1 MVRGADPTRTA
12 FCLLFS
18 PMSDPTTNRLSLILQ
33 QLDELPT
40 LPVVMVRLLE
50 VTADQGS
57 SATDVADLLSSDPA
71 LSSRVL
77 QMVRRADSGV
87 RGEVASVARAVVLL
101 GFEAVRNAAL
111 AVSVFQTFAGD
122 KQPAGH
128 FDRQE
133 FWKHSIAVAAA
144 AELLAKATKED
155 PATVAKLPVVDL
167 DEAFVAGLLHDLGK
181 VALDAVLPK
190 SFDRV
195 VEAAVL
201 LRGDIAD
208 LEHSIIGMNHM
219 VVGKRLAEQWKL
231 PAAVREVMWLHG
243 QNPRSLPGAGAAFG
257 STAGAPL
264 AHARLVNLV
273 TLADVLVRE
282 QHIGFSGNF
291 TYPVSRQALLDAAGV
306 SVDQLERVRRDLMK
320 EVERRALLLGLGDA
334 ATDELYQQALTSAN
348 KELGR
353 VTTQLSAKNRRLG
366 VRAKYFDAISNFQGE
381 LRPDANPPAVL
392 QAIGQTALGI
402 LDVQCVGVFSLP
414 PGRSYAEVIV
424 WNQSS
429 GNIEQSLIEDSIRP
443 ASSGIGEGPV
453 LAAQEELE
461 WLLNIISPRLPHT
474 RRYWVSLQADG
485 ACVGGVVWGAP
496 TGEGERLSPQ
506 VQELNAVAHGW
517 SLSLRTS
524 QIRQEASE
532 LAEQLAE
539 TNRRL
544 QSAQDKIA
552 RSTAMISVG
561 EMAAG
566 AAHEMNNPLAIIS
579 GRSQLLASQLS
590 DAKLKHAAEQIFAQ
604 SHRLSEIITEM
615 MDFAKPQAPTVAV
628 ADVAQLIERA
638 LHEAKM
644 QTEVAD
650 RTIEITMGELPPV
663 RVDAMQVT
671 ASLKEVIENAI
682 HATDQKSGHVQI
694 HAAYESSGG
703 RVVIEVSDNGCGM
716 EEEAVKKA
724 FDPFFSHLPAGR
736 RRGMGLAKASRWIE
750 AAGGSMRLESRPGQ
764 GARLTIVLPG
774 LVAAEQS
781 GEASL
786 EQRKTAT

>member
-57 SATDVADLLSSDPA
+57 SATDVAELLSSDPA

-87 RGEVASVARAVVLL
+87 RGEVTSVARAVVLL

-111 AVSVFQTFAGD
+111 AVSVFQTFAGN
-122 KQPAGH
+122 KQPARH

-144 AELLAKATKED
+144 AELLAKATKEN
-155 PATVAKLPVVDL
+155 TGTLAKLPPIDP

-208 LEHSIIGMNHM
+208 LEHNIIGLNHM

-231 PAAVREVMWLHG
+231 PASVREVMWLHG
-243 QNPRSLPGAGAAFG
+243 QNPRSLPGAASG
-257 STAGAPL
+257 SSAGAPL

-291 TYPVSRQALLDAAGV
+291 THPIPRQALLDAAGV

-320 EVERRALLLGLGDA
+320 EVERRAQLLGLDDA

-381 LRPDANPPAVL
+381 LRADANPLAVL

-402 LDVQCVGVFSLP
+402 LDVQCVGAFSLP
-414 PGRSYAEVIV
+414 PGRSDAEVIV
-424 WNQSS
+424 WNQSG
-429 GNIEQSLIEDSIRP
+429 GNIEQSLIDGALRP
-443 ASSGIGEGPV
+443 APSGIGEGPV
-453 LAAQEELE
+453 LAAREELE

-474 RRYWVSLQADG
+474 GRYWVSLQADG
-485 ACVGGVVWGAP
+485 ACIGGVVWGAP
-496 TGEGERLSPQ
+496 AGEGERLSPQ

-517 SLSLRTS
+517 SLSLRTG

-544 QSAQDKIA
+544 QSAQDQIA
-552 RSTAMISVG
+552 RSAAMISVG

-615 MDFAKPQAPTVAV
+615 MDFAKPQAPKVAV
-628 ADVAQLIERA
+628 TDVSQLIERA

-650 RTIEITMGELPPV
+650 RTIEVTMGELPPV
-663 RVDAMQVT
+663 RVDAAQVT
-671 ASLKEVIENAI
+671 ASLREVIENAI
-682 HATDQKSGHVQI
+682 HATDEKTGHVEI

-703 RVVIEVSDNGCGM
+703 QVVIEVSDNGCGM
-716 EEEAVKKA
+716 EEMAVKRA

-774 LVAAEQS
+774 FVATEQ
-781 GEASL
+781 GDEAAA